1 MRQRANGGTEQSVR
15 APVAAS
21 TIVRNGGPRIVGGN
35 GKLCIK
41 HREYFTDVTSA
52 VTALDLTQ
60 VQINPGLPVGVYGTA
75 PQQDFS
81 PFTWANPVA
90 NNFERY
96 RIKRMSFEYEPA
108 CATTQVGTLALYI
121 DYDPTD
127 PIETT
132 KPAVL
137 NMAQCVHGP
146 LWTRFVVPYNHPQ
159 ATKWLLTR
167 KASLVTGGS
176 YVDFDGGTLNIIV
189 MDAAASPLYGRL
201 YIDYEIELDIP
212 QT

>member
-1 MRQRANGGTEQSVR
+1 MSGSG
-15 APVAAS
+15 
-21 TIVRNGGPRIVGGN
+21 

-52 VTALDLTQ
+52 ASTLDLTQ
-60 VQINPGLPVGVYGTA
+60 VQINPGLPVGTYLSQ
-75 PQQDFS
+75 PQVDNS

-96 RIKRMSFEYEPA
+96 RIKRLSFEYEPA
-108 CATTQVGTLALYI
+108 CATTQVGTLAMYI

-127 PIETT
+127 AIEGT
-132 KPAVL
+132 KAGIL

-146 LWTRFVVPYNHPQ
+146 LWTRFRLPYNHPQ
-159 ATKWLLTR
+159 AMKWLLTR
-167 KASLVTGGS
+167 RGVLPAAGSL
-176 YVDFDGGTLNIIV
+176 VDFDGGTLNVIV
-189 MDAAASPLYGRL
+189 MDAVASPLYGRL
-201 YIDYEIELDIP
+201 YVDYEIELDIP